1 MIVMILLHNNVD
13 DDN

>member
-13 DDN
+13 NDN